1 MSRHTSV
8 KQSIPKALRFTIMD
22 FNRRFPDDDACLEFL
37 KEKRLP
43 GGVTYCDR
51 CQQERKHHRVSGR
64 PAYACDYCGSMISP
78 MAGTIFEK
86 SSTSL
91 RTWFYAMYL
100 MASTRCGISAKQIQ
114 RETGVTYKTAWRI
127 FKQLRTLM
135 SEDMTLEGDGVEI
148 DETSIGGTTRRLKQP
163 LRQKSCVF
171 GMVERKGRVK
181 ALVVDDRKRETLVP
195 VINKYILPKSV
206 IFSDTFA
213 SYDDLK
219 FCRNEYTHRR
229 VNHEQELYVSADGA
243 HTQTIEGFWSTLKNG
258 IGGVYHQVSAKYLQS
273 YLDEYSFR
281 YNRRHT
287 GNLIFLAL
295 LEQVAAKSELRPVR
309 PSVQS
314 PAQ

>member
-8 KQSIPKALRFTIMD
+8 KQSIPKELRFTIMD
-22 FNRRFPDDDACLEFL
+22 FNRRFPDDDACLEYL
-37 KEKRLP
+37 KEKRIP

-51 CQQERKHHRVSGR
+51 CQQERKHHRVTGR
-64 PAYACDYCGSMISP
+64 PAYACDFCGSMVSP

-91 RTWFYAMYL
+91 RVWFYAMYL

-114 RETGVTYKTAWRI
+114 RETGVTYKTAWRM
-127 FKQLRTLM
+127 FKQIRTLM
-135 SEDMTLEGDGVEI
+135 SEDVTLEGDGVEI
-148 DETSIGGTTRRLKQP
+148 DETSVGGTTRRLKQP

-171 GMVERKGRVK
+171 GMVERQGRVK
-181 ALVVDDRKRETLVP
+181 ALVVPDRKKETLEP
-195 VINKYILPKSV
+195 IIFKHILPASM

-213 SYDDLK
+213 SYDTLY
-219 FCRNEYTHRR
+219 CRHDYTHKRI
-229 VNHEQELYVSADGA
+229 NHSQGVYVDGNC

-258 IGGVYHQVSAKYLQS
+258 IGGVYHQVSAKYLQT

-281 YNRRHT
+281 YNRRHS

-309 PSVQS
+309 ATVQS
-314 PAQ
+314 PAR